1 VNERSPSYA
10 AISSFESAPKV
21 LEWQLLTPH
30 SSGAAMVNRDAMSTL
45 SNMSVTQRLALAFS
59 LILALLVGVI
69 MLSIYQLDA
78 VARATET
85 MMNAPLK
92 TERLV
97 SDWYRNVRAAATR
110 TTAIARSSDS
120 SLVDFFKAEQT
131 ASSKDSAELLAN
143 IQKQLQTP
151 KEKALMEDI
160 DSIRKVY
167 LQARDEIFALK
178 RAGKTDEAN
187 KVLDEQYLAK
197 NVLYLQ
203 KIDALL
209 EAERKQIDELALG
222 IQTKRASSSQLLVA
236 LGAVSVALGAV
247 LSWLLAMSIVKPLAR
262 ANEVAQ
268 RVAEGDLGADIPL
281 HGKDEVAQLL
291 TTLKRMQSSL
301 VSVVSRVRQGAESV
315 STASSEIAVGNHD
328 LQETAASM
336 HQLSSTVRQNADSA
350 AQANQ
355 LAITASKVAIAGGE
369 EVSQV
374 VATMKDINDASRKI
388 SDIISVIDGI
398 AFQTNILALNA
409 AVEAARAGEQG
420 RGFAVVA
427 SEVRSLASRSAAA
440 AKEIKTLIN
449 ASVERVER
457 GTALVDRT
465 GVTMSQVV
473 ESIQRATQIMGEISA
488 ASKEQAQGV
497 AQVGEAVQSIDQ
509 VTQQNAALVE
519 EMAAA
524 TSSLKSQSEDLV
536 LAVAVFK
543 IPGTGARALP

>member
-1 VNERSPSYA
+1 
-10 AISSFESAPKV
+10 
-21 LEWQLLTPH
+21 
-30 SSGAAMVNRDAMSTL
+30 
-45 SNMSVTQRLALAFS
+45 MSVTQRLALAFS

-328 LQETAASM
+328 LSSRTENQASALQETAASM

-350 AQANQ
+350 SQANQ

>member
-1 VNERSPSYA
+1 
-10 AISSFESAPKV
+10 
-21 LEWQLLTPH
+21 
-30 SSGAAMVNRDAMSTL
+30 MSTL
-45 SNMSVTQRLALAFS
+45 SNISVNKRLALGFA
-59 LILALLVGVI
+59 LILALLAGVI
-69 MLSIYQLDA
+69 MLSIAQLGA
-78 VARATET
+78 VADATET
-85 MMNAPLK
+85 MMNEPLK

-110 TTAIARSSDS
+110 TTAIARSSDP

-131 ASSKDSAELLAN
+131 ASSKASADLLAD
-143 IQKQLQTP
+143 IQKQMDTP

-167 LQARDEIFALK
+167 LKARDEIFALK
-178 RAGKTDEAN
+178 RAGKAEEAN
-187 KVLDEQYLAK
+187 KILDEQYLAK

-209 EAERKQIDELALG
+209 DAERNQIDELARG
-222 IQTKRASSSQLLVA
+222 IQAKRATSSRLLVA
-236 LGAVSVALGAV
+236 LGAVSVVLGGV
-247 LSWLLAMSIVKPLAR
+247 LSWLLAASIVKPLAL
-262 ANEVAQ
+262 ANQVAQ
-268 RVAEGDLGADIPL
+268 RVAGGDLGADIPV

-291 TTLKRMQSSL
+291 GSLKTMQASL
-301 VSVVSRVRQGAESV
+301 VQVVSRVRQSSESV
-315 STASSEIAVGNHD
+315 STASSEIANGNHD
-328 LQETAASM
+328 LSSRTEHQASALQETAASM
-336 HQLSSTVRQNADSA
+336 HQLNSTVRQNADNA

-355 LAITASKVAIAGGE
+355 LAITASKVAIEGGE
-369 EVSQV
+369 VVSQV
-374 VATMKDINDASRKI
+374 VGTMKGINEASRRI
-388 SDIISVIDGI
+388 SDIIGTIDGI

-427 SEVRSLASRSAAA
+427 SEVRSLAGRSAAA

-457 GTALVDRT
+457 GTALVDQA
-465 GVTMSQVV
+465 GVTMSEVV
-473 ESIQRATQIMGEISA
+473 NSIQRATQIMGEISA

-497 AQVGEAVQSIDQ
+497 TQVGEAVQSIDQ

-524 TSSLKSQSEDLV
+524 TSSLKSQSDDLV
-536 LAVAVFK
+536 QAVSVFK
-543 IPGTGARALP
+543 ISASSARAMA